1 MNSPSKDMRQ
11 KLIDEGVSSSILFI
25 GQEPDSPDTV
35 ITIYDTLGMMPAN
48 PRWLID
54 EPTFQIRSRSVSY
67 ETAYSQLLNA
77 RDILLGLPKTTISS
91 TKYIGVWT
99 TTDIASLQRD
109 EEDRVI
115 LIVNFR
121 MVRELSSGI
130 NRQPTP

>member
-1 MNSPSKDMRQ
+1 MNPPSKDIRQ
-11 KLIDEGVSSSILFI
+11 KLIDAGVSSSILFI
-25 GQEPDSPDTV
+25 GQEPDSPDGV
-35 ITIYDTLGMMPAN
+35 MTIYDTLGDPAN

-67 ETAYSQLLNA
+67 ETAYNQLLNA
-77 RDILLGLPKTTISS
+77 RDILLGLPKTTISG
-91 TKYIGVWT
+91 TKYIGIWT
-99 TTDIASLQRD
+99 KTDIASLQRD